1 MNIYASY
8 LTDSKISIVNIL
20 HVHVVP
26 FLLYPSLDSFAN
38 SCVMWTIREV
48 VILATLS
55 ELHEGYNLWYLRGD
69 NKKRKKSDT
78 NIWQIYIYIYTEVNM
93 RRVLEMVKG
102 GVSVNVTVER
112 LKIPETRKVSDK
124 LSLSKVSVNHR
135 ELLDLPED
143 VENDIV

>member
-48 VILATLS
+48 VILATSS

-78 NIWQIYIYIYTEVNM
+78 NIWQIYIYIYIYIYRSEYAKSFGN
-93 RRVLEMVKG
+93 G
-102 GVSVNVTVER
+102 ER
-112 LKIPETRKVSDK
+112 WSQ
-124 LSLSKVSVNHR
+124 R
-135 ELLDLPED
+135 EC
-143 VENDIV
+143 NSGKA